1 MVEISDV
8 EVNKESKYKRIVY
21 DDDKPVIEQ
30 PSQDSQEESER

>member
-1 MVEISDV
+1 MVEILDL
-8 EVNKESKYKRIVY
+8 EVNEESKYKRIV